1 MSPTNYCTPCF
12 VKRSEISSSVGV
24 DRCEPADQCAARDN
38 CLPYKSNKNLQMP
51 LYKAV
56 SYQMNKNLKNIVV
69 SQNVCIFSY
78 AYKFL
83 LF

>member
-1 MSPTNYCTPCF
+1 
-12 VKRSEISSSVGV
+12 
-24 DRCEPADQCAARDN
+24 
-38 CLPYKSNKNLQMP
+38 MP